1 MPIVG
6 GDGGELVGVAL
17 PRVHGVQAQVLLLGR
32 VLGEEEAKL
41 VEGRRVGQRPAK
53 ARLLR
58 SSCLSGRSVGWKAT
72 LDETPRLVRAKAS
85 DADPAKARAEKTYD
99 KRRA

>member
-17 PRVHGVQAQVLLLGR
+17 SRVHGVQAQVLLLGR

-41 VEGRRVGQRPAK
+41 VEGRRVGHRVLGYLKQGLLIIKKILDKTWRYNLSISFLVHYTQIKFQRN
-53 ARLLR
+53 
-58 SSCLSGRSVGWKAT
+58 
-72 LDETPRLVRAKAS
+72 EII
-85 DADPAKARAEKTYD
+85 
-99 KRRA
+99 